1 MNEIEPKIRF
11 KITVIGDGQV
21 GKTSLIKKFTKGS
34 FEQDYVKTIGA
45 QFSIYDK
52 EMNGE
57 MIRLI
62 FWDIAGQD
70 DFNFLRPYFYR
81 DSLAAIIVFSLE
93 ENELGKDSFNHI
105 SNWYEDVV
113 QFCGN
118 IPVLIF
124 ANKVDLINITNLD
137 DSSLQEITKKN
148 KFLGYY
154 FTSAKTGFGV
164 IDAFSRIIDDL
175 YYKSKSKSLIL

>member
-1 MNEIEPKIRF
+1 MNETGPKIRF

-34 FEQDYVKTIGA
+34 FEQDYIKTIGA

-52 EMNGE
+52 EITGE

-81 DSLAAIIVFSLE
+81 DSVAAVIVFSLE
-93 ENELGKDSFNHI
+93 ENQLGEDSFNHI
-105 SNWYEDVV
+105 SNWYEDVI

-118 IPVLIF
+118 IPVVLF
-124 ANKVDLINITNLD
+124 ANKVDLVDNNNVEH
-137 DSSLQEITKKN
+137 SSLQEITEKYR
-148 KFLGYY
+148 FLGYY
-154 FTSAKTGFGV
+154 LTSAKTGFGV
-164 IDAFSRIIDDL
+164 IDAFNIIIDDL
-175 YYKSKSKSLIL
+175 YYKSKSKTSVL